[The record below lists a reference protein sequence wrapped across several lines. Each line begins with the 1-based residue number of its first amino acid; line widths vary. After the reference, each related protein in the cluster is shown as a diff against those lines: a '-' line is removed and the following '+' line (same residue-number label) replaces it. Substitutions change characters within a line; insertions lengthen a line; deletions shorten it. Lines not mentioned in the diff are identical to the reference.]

1 MTIHESPWEMCA
13 SGCRDWMGL
22 RRGFTSGQRER
33 ENPLLRPTAQPGIS
47 PRNPHT
53 SRSLRRAMAVNQAKD
68 NPCKPDHIDRRLCY
82 PDRLMKRDSFVNLH
96 MCSTAESSVAHV
108 RLARNDIPVPDSQA
122 AHLSILASRLWEG
135 DSAANNASRRS
146 AAGPPIV
153 NVSGG
158 CQLTGILGRGCV
170 HKRKET

>member
-1 MTIHESPWEMCA
+1 MASRQRKGDLGRYAKHHACRGLDDLLMTIHESPWEMCA

-68 NPCKPDHIDRRLCY
+68 DPCKPDHIDRRLCY
-82 PDRLMKRDSFVNLH
+82 PDRLMKRDPSMYEL
-96 MCSTAESSVAHV
+96 AHV
-108 RLARNDIPVPDSQA
+108 
-122 AHLSILASRLWEG
+122 
-135 DSAANNASRRS
+135 
-146 AAGPPIV
+146 
-153 NVSGG
+153 
-158 CQLTGILGRGCV
+158 LTGRILGGTRQARS
-170 HKRKET
+170 KRYPAPRLSSGSSQHSCYSSMGRRFRC